1 MALVRDRG
9 KSDSGRHGRGS
20 IGASAVGFENSEPPG
35 CYRRDYL
42 RTTVAMPARIFGDDF
57 SLGDGLEDGSAHQ

>member
-1 MALVRDRG
+1 MPGNYDA
-9 KSDSGRHGRGS
+9 S
-20 IGASAVGFENSEPPG
+20 IKRVIR

>member
-1 MALVRDRG
+1 VASIDKRPN
-9 KSDSGRHGRGS
+9 GRYRTRWR
-20 IGASAVGFENSEPPG
+20 EYP

>member
-1 MALVRDRG
+1 MPLTLSFAP
-9 KSDSGRHGRGS
+9 
-20 IGASAVGFENSEPPG
+20 SAI